1 MKEDSEKMIAE
12 HLFSTREDDFEHSS
26 FDKEMAFYASICS
39 GNIELVRML
48 ATPLCSEGYG
58 ILSSEPVRNMQ
69 YHFVISA
76 AMIARF
82 CIRGGMSPED
92 AYHLS
97 DMYIMK
103 ADKSSSVAQLHAIHA
118 EMIEGYTRRM
128 RRVRNSRIY
137 SKQIVRTLD
146 YISDHLHSRIL
157 LEDAANHLQLS
168 TAYLSRLFK
177 AEVGMTFVDYVNQ
190 RKVESAANL
199 LRYSEYSTLEIS
211 NLLAFSSQSY
221 FIKIFRKYMGVT
233 PGGYKASYQ
242 MPNFQSVD

>member
-26 FDKEMAFYASICS
+26 FDKEMAFYESICS

-103 ADKSSSVAQLHAIHA
+103 ADKSSSVAQLHAVHA

-190 RKVESAANL
+190 KKVESAANL

-242 MPNFQSVD
+242 MPDFQSVD